1 MSNYFS
7 YFSKSKYQF
16 SKTETKNAVD
26 ILKRVG
32 LSETLLNDDRNV
44 QSIFVKDGQTPE
56 TIAEIAYGD
65 SDFYWVV
72 LLSAK
77 IHNPYYGW
85 PLEYQQLESRLD
97 KEYPGVSLFVSS
109 LPSVAS
115 SAVKGV
121 GTKSAAINFSNGD
134 VIQVLDSEENIKITG
149 TIYEYDLTS
158 GHMKIKITSGNSS
171 FSYDTSNDFIV
182 KSTTD
187 TSKTGYLRRKI
198 NFPRFSLNS
207 FKDTVTGR
215 EYSPLYLLNDIPLIE
230 IYTDTTDT
238 PLSEIGTLS
247 SGTTIL
253 NAGIEIVTV
262 EDIEQQMNDRNRYV
276 KILKPSFL
284 RKLTSEMKFNL
295 RD

>member
-85 PLEYQQLESRLD
+85 PLEYQQLQNRID

-109 LPSVAS
+109 S
-115 SAVKGV
+115 SSIMD
-121 GTKSAAINFSNGD
+121 TKSASVNFLDGD
-134 VIQVLDSEENIKITG
+134 TIQVLDSGLNIKITG
-149 TIYEYDLTS
+149 TIYDYDLTS
-158 GHMKIKITSGNSS
+158 GHMKIKVTSGDSS
-171 FSYDTSNDFIV
+171 FSYNTSDDFIV

-198 NFPRFSLNS
+198 NFPRFSLYG

-215 EYSPLYLLNDIPLIE
+215 EYSPLYRLNDTTLIQT
-230 IYTDTTDT
+230 YTSTNDTSLG
-238 PLSEIGTLS
+238 LSGTLS
-247 SGTTIL
+247 TGGAIL
-253 NAGIEIVTV
+253 NAGIKVVTV
-262 EDIEQQMNDRNRYV
+262 NDREEEMNDKNRYM

-284 RKLTSEMKFNL
+284 RQLTSEMKFNL

>member
-85 PLEYQQLESRLD
+85 PLEYQQLQNRID

-109 LPSVAS
+109 S
-115 SAVKGV
+115 SSIMD
-121 GTKSAAINFSNGD
+121 TKSASVNFLDGD
-134 VIQVLDSEENIKITG
+134 TIQVLDSGLNIKITG
-149 TIYEYDLTS
+149 TIYDYDLTS
-158 GHMKIKITSGNSS
+158 GHMKIKVTSGDSS
-171 FSYDTSNDFIV
+171 FSYNTSDDFIV

-198 NFPRFSLNS
+198 NFPRFSLYG
-207 FKDTVTGR
+207 FKDIVTGR
-215 EYSPLYLLNDIPLIE
+215 EYSPLYRLNDTTLIQT
-230 IYTDTTDT
+230 YTSTNDTSLG
-238 PLSEIGTLS
+238 LSGTLS
-247 SGTTIL
+247 TGGAIL
-253 NAGIEIVTV
+253 NAGIKVVTV
-262 EDIEQQMNDRNRYV
+262 NDREEEMNDKNRYM

-284 RKLTSEMKFNL
+284 RQLTSEMKFNL

>member
-109 LPSVAS
+109 NAL
-115 SAVKGV
+115 
-121 GTKSAAINFSNGD
+121 
-134 VIQVLDSEENIKITG
+134 
-149 TIYEYDLTS
+149 
-158 GHMKIKITSGNSS
+158 ITSL
-171 FSYDTSNDFIV
+171 V
-182 KSTTD
+182 KSLTCI
-187 TSKTGYLRRKI
+187 KLVV
-198 NFPRFSLNS
+198 L
-207 FKDTVTGR
+207 
-215 EYSPLYLLNDIPLIE
+215 
-230 IYTDTTDT
+230 
-238 PLSEIGTLS
+238 LS
-247 SGTTIL
+247 SIL
-253 NAGIEIVTV
+253 ISGS
-262 EDIEQQMNDRNRYV
+262 R
-276 KILKPSFL
+276 SFTLFIGNLL
-284 RKLTSEMKFNL
+284 RP
-295 RD
+295 

>member
-85 PLEYQQLESRLD
+85 PLEYQQLQNRID

-109 LPSVAS
+109 S
-115 SAVKGV
+115 SSIMD
-121 GTKSAAINFSNGD
+121 TKSASVNFLDGD
-134 VIQVLDSEENIKITG
+134 TIQVLDSELNIKITG
-149 TIYEYDLTS
+149 TIYDYDLTS
-158 GHMKIKITSGNSS
+158 GHMKIKVTSGDSS
-171 FSYDTSNDFIV
+171 FSYNTSDDFIV

-198 NFPRFSLNS
+198 NFPRFSLYG

-215 EYSPLYLLNDIPLIE
+215 EYSPLYRLNDTTLIQT
-230 IYTDTTDT
+230 YTSTNDTSLG
-238 PLSEIGTLS
+238 LSGTLS
-247 SGTTIL
+247 TGGAIL
-253 NAGIEIVTV
+253 NAGIKVVTV
-262 EDIEQQMNDRNRYV
+262 NDREEEMNDKNRYM

-284 RKLTSEMKFNL
+284 RQLTSEMKFNL